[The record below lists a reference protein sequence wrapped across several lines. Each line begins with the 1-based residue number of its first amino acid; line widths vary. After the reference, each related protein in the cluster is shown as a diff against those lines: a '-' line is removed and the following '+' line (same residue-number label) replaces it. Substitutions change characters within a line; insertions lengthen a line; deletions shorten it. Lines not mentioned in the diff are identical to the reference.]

1 MIRINLIP
9 EPEKRDMRGVGQLVL
24 GLLVIVALFAVLGAL
39 HVMQGRQIEEVNRK
53 ITRAEKRVKELE
65 AIKEKVDDF
74 KAKNEELNRRIEI
87 IKVLESNRTGP
98 LFVMDALSE
107 AIPNKAWLDEFTEKD
122 QQARLVGIAD
132 NEFTVAD
139 FMKSLETSPYFVSVE
154 LGVIK
159 KTDVRNLD
167 LRNFIINARLDYA
180 GKKKTEAAQTTGEAP
195 EAPVPGKKRGR

>member
-9 EPEKRDMRGVGQLVL
+9 EAEKRDMRGVGQLVL

-53 ITRAEKRVKELE
+53 IARAEKRVKELE
-65 AIKEKVDDF
+65 AIKQKVDEF

-98 LFVMDALSE
+98 LFVMDALAG
-107 AIPNKAWLDEFTEKD
+107 AIPNKAWLDEFTEKG
-122 QQARLVGIAD
+122 QQAKLVGIAD

-159 KTDVRNLD
+159 KTDIRNLD
-167 LRNFIINARLDYA
+167 LRDFIINAKLDYA
-180 GKKKTEAAQTTGEAP
+180 GKKKMEAAQTPAEAP
-195 EAPVPGKKRGR
+195 EAPAGGKKKGE

>member
-39 HVMQGRQIEEVNRK
+39 HVMQGRRIEEVDRK

-74 KAKNEELNRRIEI
+74 KAKNEELNRRIDI

-98 LFVMDALSE
+98 LFVMDALAE
-107 AIPNKAWLDEFTEKD
+107 AIPNKAWLDEFTEKG

-159 KTDVRNLD
+159 KTDIRNLD

-180 GKKKTEAAQTTGEAP
+180 GKKKTEAAQTAGEAP
-195 EAPVPGKKRGR
+195 EAPDAGKKRGR

>member
-39 HVMQGRQIEEVNRK
+39 HVMQGRRIEEVNRK

-74 KAKNEELNRRIEI
+74 KAKNEELNRRIDI

-98 LFVMDALSE
+98 LFVMDALAE
-107 AIPNKAWLDEFTEKD
+107 AIPNKAWLDEFTEKG

-159 KTDVRNLD
+159 KTDIRNLD
-167 LRNFIINARLDYA
+167 LRNFIINAKLDYA
-180 GKKKTEAAQTTGEAP
+180 GKKKTEAAQTAGEAT
-195 EAPVPGKKRGR
+195 EAPDAGKKRGR

>member
-9 EPEKRDMRGVGQLVL
+9 EPEKRDVRGVGQLVL
-24 GLLVIVALFAVLGAL
+24 GLLVIVALFAVLAAL

-53 ITRAEKRVKELE
+53 ITRAEKRIKELE
-65 AIKEKVDDF
+65 KIKEKVDDF
-74 KAKNEELNRRIEI
+74 KAKNDELNRRIDI

-98 LFVMDALSE
+98 LFVMDALAD
-107 AIPNKAWLDEFTEKD
+107 AIPNRAWLDEFTEKGL
-122 QQARLVGIAD
+122 QASLVGIAD

-159 KTDVRNLD
+159 KTDIRKLD
-167 LRNFIINARLDYA
+167 LRSFIINARLDYA
-180 GKKKTEAAQTTGEAP
+180 GKKKTEEAQTGAEASK
-195 EAPVPGKKRGR
+195 APATGKKGR